1 MKDLGGQVAIV
12 TGGAAGIG
20 KGIASVLAREGARVV
35 IADIDLDRAEAS
47 ASELSDTGLAVIAVR
62 CDVTSREDTEALASR
77 IIRHWGKIDI
87 LAANAGIFPQASL
100 DSMSDEDWDRVQDIN
115 VKGMLHAVQ
124 ACLPNMTENGY
135 GRIVLTSS
143 ITGPITGYPGWA
155 HYGASKAAML
165 GFMRTAAVE
174 LAPRGITVNAVQ
186 PGNIQTEGLADLGE
200 AYLNEMAAS
209 IPAGRLGSVEDIGY
223 AVRMLAAPESGY
235 ITGHAVVVDGG
246 QTLPESMDALNQ
258 GGSG

>member
-1 MKDLGGQVAIV
+1 MKDLGGHVAIV

-20 KGIASVLAREGARVV
+20 KGIAAVLAREGARVV
-35 IADIDLDRAEAS
+35 IADIDMDKAEAT
-47 ASELSDTGLAVIAVR
+47 AGALRDTGLAAIAVR
-62 CDVTSREDTEALASR
+62 CDVTRREDTEVLADR
-77 IIRHWGKIDI
+77 AIRHWGKIDI
-87 LAANAGIFPQASL
+87 LAANAGVFPQASL
-100 DSMSDEDWDRVQDIN
+100 DSMTDDDWDRVQDIN

-124 ACLPNMTENGY
+124 ACLPNMTANNY

-174 LAPRGITVNAVQ
+174 LARRGITVNAVQ

-200 AYLNEMAAS
+200 EYLNQMAAS
-209 IPAGRLGSVEDIGY
+209 IPLGRLGAVEDIGF
-223 AVRMLAAPESGY
+223 AVRMLAAPESGF
-235 ITGHAVVVDGG
+235 ITGHAIVVDGG
-246 QTLPESMDALNQ
+246 QTLPESPDALK
-258 GGSG
+258 